1 MKRQHED
8 STLLLHICRIPLVIS
23 VVKEGER
30 REGQTASG
38 GQSPRAA
45 FVRYSKRYLRWLAMI
60 KCFVDDSG
68 NHDPDPYFIL
78 AGWTGT
84 IGTWDQFADDWDKEL
99 AKPKPIDYYK
109 HSEAAGGSGCFEKF
123 TNYEATQKTIDM
135 SRVIASY
142 AIYPFV
148 VTVP

>member
-1 MKRQHED
+1 MRIRLCF
-8 STLLLHICRIPLVIS
+8 STFGDPLVVEKAS
-23 VVKEGER
+23 GER
-30 REGQTASG
+30 VKRHPAVSRLV
-38 GQSPRAA
+38 SH

-123 TNYEATQKTIDM
+123 SIYERAMMFALGPEWTFGVHL
-135 SRVIASY
+135 R
-142 AIYPFV
+142 
-148 VTVP
+148 